1 MVAGLWDGGIEGG
14 RWVGSGGGGGGGKKR
29 IPTRRRI

>member
-1 MVAGLWDGGIEGG
+1 MVAGLWDGGIAGG
-14 RWVGSGGGGGGGKKR
+14 RWVGSGGGGGGKKR